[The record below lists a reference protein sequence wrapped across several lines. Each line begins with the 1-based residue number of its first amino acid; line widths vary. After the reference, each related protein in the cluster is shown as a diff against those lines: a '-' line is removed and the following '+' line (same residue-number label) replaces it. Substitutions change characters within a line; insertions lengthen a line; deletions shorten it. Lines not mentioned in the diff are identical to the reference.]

1 MIEISF
7 IDDQKKVPLDHD
19 VETLIEACLL
29 KALEIEGIEVPVE
42 VSVVFV
48 DDAEIAELN
57 WTYRGKEGPTD
68 VLSFPQEEAPHE
80 AVVGEGMLLLGD
92 IVMSVERAAAQAKAF
107 DHSLEREICYLATH
121 SIFHLLGYDHME
133 DGDKREMREKEEAV
147 LSALGILRESGYVE

>member
-1 MIEISF
+1 MEISF
-7 IDDQKKVPLDHD
+7 IDDQKIITLDHE

-42 VSVVFV
+42 ISVVFV
-48 DDAEIAELN
+48 DDEKIAGLN
-57 WTYRGKEGPTD
+57 LAYREKEGPTD

-80 AVVGEGMLLLGD
+80 VDTREGMLVLGD
-92 IVMSVERAAAQAKAF
+92 IVISVERAAAQAKAF
-107 DHSLEREICYLATH
+107 DHSLEREISYLATH

-133 DGDKREMREKEEAV
+133 KEEKVRMREKEEAV